1 MSLST
6 GAGTS
11 SNIHYMFVNEKVKH
25 TIAFN
30 GAFLSLKQLK
40 VLIVKKLGVE
50 PDFDLKITNSV
61 TKEVYDEEDPK
72 KNLIEKNTSVTVAR
86 TRLAEGKAPIIPLKQ
101 SSIVVPASR
110 PSDYATAEGT
120 TEDDQLQQIMTN
132 NASTAPTYK
141 QTGTRVPTADLKC
154 FQCMQ
159 SGHQHNECPLNK
171 RRKTTG
177 VP

>member
-50 PDFDLKITNSV
+50 PDFDLKITNPV
-61 TKEVYDEEDPK
+61 TKEGSYF
-72 KNLIEKNTSVTVAR
+72 I
-86 TRLAEGKAPIIPLKQ
+86 
-101 SSIVVPASR
+101 
-110 PSDYATAEGT
+110 
-120 TEDDQLQQIMTN
+120 
-132 NASTAPTYK
+132 
-141 QTGTRVPTADLKC
+141 
-154 FQCMQ
+154 
-159 SGHQHNECPLNK
+159 
-171 RRKTTG
+171 
-177 VP
+177 